1 MLFRTLKR
9 LVERNGLTDDLR
21 EKIDT
26 LFALG
31 RLTEDQY
38 RELVGDSAA

>member
-38 RELVGDSAA
+38 RELVRDSAA

>member
-38 RELVGDSAA
+38 RELVGNSAA